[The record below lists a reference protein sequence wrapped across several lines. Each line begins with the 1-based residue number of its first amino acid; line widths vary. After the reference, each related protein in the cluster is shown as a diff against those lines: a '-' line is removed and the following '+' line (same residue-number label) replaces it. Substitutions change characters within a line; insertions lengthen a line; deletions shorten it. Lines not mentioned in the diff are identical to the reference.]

1 MSNTNVDGRDG
12 RVSVAKK
19 QVPACVQVTPWVK
32 NGIYVGID
40 QSMTGT
46 GVVVFDEQAN
56 LLGENLIE
64 TKAGTHPMDEVHR
77 IVTLF
82 AETHKFVTSLSN
94 GRKVCAVMEDFA
106 FSQTNQMA
114 KLGGLGWHFR
124 IMMSRTDWHFGVCG
138 TQILKKFV
146 TGKGTSEKEQVMLN
160 CYKRWT
166 FDPSDNNIAD
176 AYVLGRISL
185 TAYAKPI
192 PGTLGV
198 RKDDVELAAKITIY
212 R

>member
-1 MSNTNVDGRDG
+1 VKDG
-12 RVSVAKK
+12 V
-19 QVPACVQVTPWVK
+19 
-32 NGIYVGID
+32 YVGID

-46 GVVVFDEQAN
+46 GVCIFDNQGT
-56 LLGENLIE
+56 LLGEKLIE
-64 TKAGTHPMDEVHR
+64 TKAGSTPMDEVHR

-82 AETHKFVTSLSN
+82 SETYKFVTEIAAS
-94 GRKVCAVMEDFA
+94 RKVCAVMEDFA

-124 IMMSRTDWHFGVCG
+124 IMMSRTDWHFGTCG

-146 TGKGTSEKEQVMLN
+146 TGKGTSEKEVVMMHVLN
-160 CYKRWT
+160 RWT
-166 FDPSDNNIAD
+166 FMPSDNNIAD

>member
-1 MSNTNVDGRDG
+1 MNVDGRDG

-19 QVPACVQVTPWVK
+19 KNLVPPSVMLSPWVK
-32 NGIYVGID
+32 GGVYAGID

-56 LLGENLIE
+56 LLGEKLIE
-64 TKAGTHPMDEVHR
+64 TKAGDTPMDEVNR
-77 IVTLF
+77 IITLF
-82 AETHKFVTSLSN
+82 SETHRFIDGLAA

-106 FSQTNQMA
+106 FSQANQMA

-124 IMMSRTDWHFGVCG
+124 IMMSRTDWHFGTCS
-138 TQILKKFV
+138 TNILKKFA
-146 TGKGTSEKEQVMLN
+146 TGKGTCEKDQVMLGV
-160 CYKRWT
+160 YKRWT
-166 FDPSDNNIAD
+166 FESSDNNVAD

-198 RKDDVELAAKITIY
+198 RKDDGELAAKITIY